1 MEVGVHMSIKT
12 VKIFLFL
19 SSLNWSFI
27 SLTLNISYIHKGLL
41 SSIDVIKEETNIGI

>member
-27 SLTLNISYIHKGLL
+27 SLTLNISYIHKCLL
-41 SSIDVIKEETNIGI
+41 SCIDVIEEETNIGI